1 MLNRALILVIV
12 GISLLQLACSS
23 KDNSEPPAPLTKIEQ
38 PIPLYMKWKV
48 RTGAGI
54 DAASYNMRPLLNQ
67 DTIYSIDTE
76 GMVSSINAE
85 NGRLNWNSF
94 TRLASITGLS
104 GAEGVII
111 ASSKNGDLNAYDIED
126 KNLKLRWSIRLR
138 GEVRA
143 VPVVSE
149 QQVFVRTVD
158 GKLSALSLL
167 DGSIQW
173 TVSRRVPALS
183 LTGNSQ
189 PLVQGELVIVGFD
202 DGKISAFNR
211 ENGQTVWQT
220 TVSNPSGRTEIERLV
235 DLDGQFILR
244 DGIIYISSY
253 QGRLAAIQV
262 IDGNVLWSRE
272 FSSYQSIDADDE
284 ALYLSSDDS
293 HIWSID
299 RRTGSAFWKQEVL
312 HARKITAPLIVGDKL
327 VVADFD
333 GYLHLFDKSEGSLL
347 GRVRPTQNR
356 HIAKPLIWQDSIII
370 IDSDGV
376 LANVRMDDR
385 KFKISPR
392 SRTNDTD
399 FSRK

>member
-1 MLNRALILVIV
+1 MFNRALILVII

-38 PIPLYMKWKV
+38 AIPLYMEWKV
-48 RTGAGI
+48 ETGAGI
-54 DAASYNMRPLLNQ
+54 DNTSYNMRPLLIQ
-67 DTIYSIDTE
+67 DTVYSIDTQ

-85 NGRLNWNSF
+85 NGHLNWSSF
-94 TRLASITGLS
+94 TQLASITGLS
-104 GAEGVII
+104 GTEGMVI

-126 KNLKLRWSIRLR
+126 KNLKLRWSIRLK

-143 VPVVSE
+143 APVVSD

-189 PLVQGELVIVGFD
+189 PLIQDNLVIAGFD

-211 ENGQTVWQT
+211 DTGQTVWQT

-244 DGIIYISSY
+244 DGVIYISSY
-253 QGRLAAIQV
+253 QGRLAAIQA

-312 HARKITAPLIVGDKL
+312 HARKITAPMIIGNKL
-327 VVADFD
+327 VVADFE
-333 GYLHLFDKSEGSLL
+333 GYLHMFDKSEGSLL

-356 HIAKPLIWQDSIII
+356 HIAKPLIWQDSVII
-370 IDSDGV
+370 IDSNGV
-376 LANVRMDDR
+376 LAGVRFDDR
-385 KFKISPR
+385 KFK
-392 SRTNDTD
+392 
-399 FSRK
+399 

>member
-1 MLNRALILVIV
+1 MLNRVLILVIV
-12 GISLLQLACSS
+12 GISLSQLACSS
-23 KDNSEPPAPLTKIEQ
+23 IDNSEPPAPLTKIENAT
-38 PIPLYMKWKV
+38 PLYVNW
-48 RTGAGI
+48 RIATGAGI
-54 DAASYNMRPLLNQ
+54 DNTSYNMRPLLNH
-67 DTIYSIDTE
+67 DTVFSVDTE

-85 NGRLNWNSF
+85 TGSLNWLSF
-94 TRLASITGLS
+94 TRLASITGLA
-104 GAEGVII
+104 GTDNVVI
-111 ASSKNGDLNAYDIED
+111 ASSKNGDLNAYDIENE
-126 KNLKLRWSIRLR
+126 NLKLRWAIKLK

-143 VPVVSE
+143 VPVVADE
-149 QQVFVRTVD
+149 QVFVRTVD

-167 DGSIQW
+167 DGAIQW

-189 PLVQGELVIVGFD
+189 PLVQGNVVIAGFD

-235 DLDGQFILR
+235 DLDGQFIFR

-253 QGRLAAIQV
+253 QGRLAAIQA
-262 IDGNVLWSRE
+262 INGNVLWSRE
-272 FSSYQSIDADDE
+272 FSSYQSIDADEE

-312 HARKITAPLIVGDKL
+312 HARKITAPLVVGNRI

-333 GYLHLFDKSEGSLL
+333 GYVHLFDKSEGSLL
-347 GRVRPTQNR
+347 GRVRPTKSR
-356 HIAKPLIWQDSIII
+356 HIAKPLIWQDTVIV

-376 LANVRMDDR
+376 LAGIRLDDR
-385 KFKISPR
+385 KFK
-392 SRTNDTD
+392 
-399 FSRK
+399 

>member
-1 MLNRALILVIV
+1 MLNRVLILVII
-12 GISLLQLACSS
+12 GTSLLQLACSS

-38 PIPLYMKWKV
+38 AIPLYTKWKV
-48 RTGAGI
+48 ETGAGI
-54 DAASYNMRPLLNQ
+54 DTASYNMRPLLIQ
-67 DTIYSIDTE
+67 DTVYSIDTE
-76 GMVSSINAE
+76 GMVSSINAK
-85 NGRLNWNSF
+85 NGRLKWISF

-143 VPVVSE
+143 VPVISE

-244 DGIIYISSY
+244 DGVIYISSY

-272 FSSYQSIDADDE
+272 FSSYQAIDADDE

-356 HIAKPLIWQDSIII
+356 HIAKPLIWQNSVII

-376 LANVRMDDR
+376 LANVRIDDR
-385 KFKISPR
+385 KF
-392 SRTNDTD
+392 
-399 FSRK
+399 

>member
-1 MLNRALILVIV
+1 MLNRALILVII

-38 PIPLYMKWKV
+38 PIPLYMAWKV
-48 RTGAGI
+48 ETGAGI
-54 DAASYNMRPLLNQ
+54 DTASYNMRPLLIQ
-67 DTIYSIDTE
+67 DTIYSIDTQ

-85 NGRLNWNSF
+85 NGRLNWVSF

-104 GAEGVII
+104 GTEGMVI

-126 KNLKLRWSIRLR
+126 KNLKLRWSIRLK

-143 VPVVSE
+143 VPVVSD

-189 PLVQGELVIVGFD
+189 PLVQGNLVIAGFD

-253 QGRLAAIQV
+253 QGRLAAIQA

-272 FSSYQSIDADDE
+272 FSSYQAIDADDE

-312 HARKITAPLIVGDKL
+312 HARKITAPMIIGEKL
-327 VVADFD
+327 VVADFE

-356 HIAKPLIWQDSIII
+356 HIAKPLIWQDSVII
-370 IDSDGV
+370 IDSTGLLAGV
-376 LANVRMDDR
+376 RIDDR
-385 KFKISPR
+385 KFK
-392 SRTNDTD
+392 
-399 FSRK
+399 